1 MSVYKRGEFYWYRFV
16 WRGKEVAESTKQGN
30 LKVAQDQERAHRLRL
45 SNGELGLTAGRDKTV
60 VPSLADYFAATIMP
74 WAEVEFADTPKSFKW
89 YRDNQRVLVAFEP
102 LAKAPLN
109 EIGTALAEQFKTWRK
124 AQGVGVHTVN
134 SSIRV
139 LRSVLNRAARE
150 RLRAPLVKGEIVVAR
165 GAKSRERVLTPEEEA
180 KYLAEC
186 TEPLRTVATI
196 IVDMGFRPEEVFRI
210 EWPCVNFTDDRIFI
224 ERGKSKAARRHVKMS
239 ARVRAMMWERW
250 VAAEKPKAGYVFPAA
265 KASVGHIVPNTV
277 YAPHLAAV
285 AASGVAPF
293 VLYELRHTFLTRL
306 GQSGCTPWEFAAIAG
321 HGDVS
326 VSKHYVHLSNED
338 TDSALE
344 RMHAGRTNSVQ
355 TGNRRSAKAATR
367 LAVARRAA
375 KS

>member
-1 MSVYKRGEFYWYRFV
+1 LTAFTASTASG
-16 WRGKEVAESTKQGN
+16 AESTKQGN

-45 SNGELGLTAGRDKTV
+45 SNGELGLMSGRDKTV
-60 VPSLADYFAATIMP
+60 VPSLAEYFTATIMP
-74 WAEVEFADTPKSFKW
+74 WAEVEFADTPKSYKW
-89 YRDNQRVLVAFEP
+89 YRDNMRVLTAFEP
-102 LAKAPLN
+102 MAKAQVN
-109 EIGTALAEQFKTWRK
+109 EIGTALAEKFKTWRK
-124 AQGVGVHTVN
+124 AQDVSIHTVN

-150 RLRAPLVKGEIVVAR
+150 KLRAPLVKGEIVIAK
-165 GAKSRERVLTPEEEA
+165 GAQSRERVLTRDEES
-180 KYLAEC
+180 KYLEHC
-186 TEPLRTVATI
+186 TEPLKTVATI
-196 IVDMGFRPEEVFRI
+196 IVDMGFRPEETFRI
-210 EWPCVNFTDDRIFI
+210 TWECVNFTDDRIFI

-239 ARVRAMMWERW
+239 SRVRAMMFDRW
-250 VAAEKPKAGYVFPAA
+250 LAAGKPKAGYVFPAA
-265 KASVGHIVPNTV
+265 KANVGHIVPNTI

-338 TDSALE
+338 PDAAIE
-344 RMHAGRTNSVQ
+344 RMDVSRTKSVQ
-355 TGNRRSAKAATR
+355 NGNRRTTKAAAKLSVVRTR
-367 LAVARRAA
+367 QRV
-375 KS
+375 